1 MATRNDLKNIAK
13 DKKIKIYHTLTKE
26 DLSQMLGIPIF
37 FSKKYY
43 ENIAKERGLQ
53 NYKKLKK
60 ADLIKLLNMGPE
72 ITTKPIPAPRLKKRY
87 F

>member
-1 MATRNDLKNIAK
+1 
-13 DKKIKIYHTLTKE
+13 
-26 DLSQMLGIPIF
+26 MLGIPIF

-72 ITTKPIPAPRLKKRY
+72 IPDKTNSSSEDEKSYFGKTNSSSEDEKKSRKTNSSSESYLKY
-87 F
+87 